1 MELCPSHYRGVN
13 KGGAIAP
20 PDIVRIKG
28 ATRQQWR
35 AVLIHSFRKLLTPL
49 HYFVLPASGMLPHEN
64 SGANTKLSTP
74 FENPQ
79 RWMGQNTFPILLL
92 NDDNMIGE
100 H

>member
-1 MELCPSHYRGVN
+1 MFLDPNNFFQFEFSLFEIIRYE
-13 KGGAIAP
+13 KP
-20 PDIVRIKG
+20 PG
-28 ATRQQWR
+28 T
-35 AVLIHSFRKLLTPL
+35 
-49 HYFVLPASGMLPHEN
+49 
-64 SGANTKLSTP
+64 TP